1 MKKLMLGLMM
11 AFAVTASAEET
22 QFVDGIEYSINGPN
36 TVVIVGYSD
45 DIPANVNISEVELN
59 GNQYR
64 VVQVCSKAFHGC
76 KKITSVSLL
85 NCYNLEGNAFVG
97 CDNLV
102 TVCLPNVSFVE
113 GEGFSGC
120 PSLSSLIVPSDLK
133 PEIENDR
140 NYYGLQQKVVIA
152 GVLQKRIIEDA
163 EYKII
168 LKDYVGRDVDEND
181 YKFACEIYGIAP
193 AIKPQFVPE
202 SSIVVSKESIQAAK
216 AETVTVAD
224 GVVSLGVSVLS
235 NADITASVTKWS
247 PVKFTKDTQIGL
259 SEDGT
264 KLILPIP
271 VAAQQGFMILQSG
284 DAKVSEGGV
293 RVPVTGKPWYTPTV
307 ED

>member
-76 KKITSVSLL
+76 KKITSVSLP
-85 NCYNLEGNAFVG
+85 NCHFLEGNAFVG
-97 CDNLV
+97 CNNLV

-120 PSLSSLIVPSDLK
+120 SSLSSLIVPIDLK
-133 PEIENDR
+133 PEIEKDR
-140 NYYGLQQKVVIA
+140 SYYGLEPKVVIA

-168 LKDYVGRDVDEND
+168 VKDYFGRDVDEND

-216 AETVTVAD
+216 AEAVTVAD
-224 GVVSLGVSVLS
+224 GVVSLAVGVCS
-235 NADITASVTKWS
+235 NGNFTAETKSWA
-247 PVKFTKDTQIGL
+247 PVELKQENVEVKDGKIVI
-259 SEDGT
+259 S
-264 KLILPIP
+264 IP
-271 VAAQQGFMILQSG
+271 VSDKSGFMILQSG
-284 DAKVSEGGV
+284 DAKVG
-293 RVPVTGKPWYTPTV
+293 
-307 ED
+307 D

>member
-235 NADITASVTKWS
+235 NADITASVPKWS

-259 SEDGT
+259 SADGT

-271 VAAQQGFMILQSG
+271 VAAQQGFMILQSEG
-284 DAKVSEGGV
+284 AKA
-293 RVPVTGKPWYTPTV
+293 VPSDGETSGFYMIKVV
-307 ED
+307 Q

>member
-59 GNQYR
+59 GNQYS
-64 VVQVCSKAFHGC
+64 VVQVGSKAFHGC
-76 KKITSVSLL
+76 KKITSVSLP
-85 NCYNLEGNAFVG
+85 NCQFLEGNAFVG

-133 PEIENDR
+133 PEIEKDR
-140 NYYGLQQKVVIA
+140 SYYGLQQKVVIA
-152 GVLQKRIIEDA
+152 GVLPKRIIEDA

-168 LKDYVGRDVDEND
+168 VKDYLGRDVDEND

-216 AETVTVAD
+216 AMTVQIVNGQVA
-224 GVVSLGVSVLS
+224 LGVSVCS
-235 NADITASVTKWS
+235 NADITASTANWA

-259 SEDGT
+259 SADGT

-284 DAKVSEGGV
+284 DAKVSEGEV
-293 RVPVTGKPWYTPTV
+293 RGPVIGEPWYKPTV